1 VGDVRGH
8 LELRDLEA
16 ERVSERLV
24 LVTGATGYVGGRLV
38 PELLRAG
45 YRVRAVARG
54 IDRLRLRPWASHP
67 VVELAE
73 ADVLDPGSLQRAARG
88 ARAAYYLVHS
98 MAQTA
103 SHFADA
109 DRAAAR
115 NMAEAAAEAGLERLI
130 YLGGL
135 GDTASTL
142 SEHLRSRAEV
152 ADVLRSGPVLVTV
165 LRAAM
170 IIGSG
175 SASFEILR
183 HLVERLPVMITPR
196 WVSTPSQPI
205 AISNVLTYLVGCLER
220 SETAG
225 ETYDIGGPDRVT
237 YRELMEIYASEAGLS
252 RPRILPVPVLT
263 PGLSAHW
270 IHLVTPVP
278 AALARPLAEGLR
290 NPMLVQD
297 DRIHTVIPQ
306 RLLTPREAIRRALAE
321 PGGQA
326 IESHWS
332 DAMRSAPAEWT
343 APGDPPWTGRR
354 TYTDRRR
361 IEVDAP
367 PDAVW
372 GVLSRIGGETG
383 WYGVDWLWRVR
394 GAVDRV
400 LGGVGLR
407 RRLPRKHDTLMTGD
421 MVDFWRVEASVPNTR
436 LLLRAEM
443 RLPGRAW
450 LEFLLKPLHDER
462 TELVQAARFIPRGIA
477 GIIYWHA
484 VSPFHAIVFGRML
497 RGIAQ
502 ASAGRQPPGGGPKA
516 SGDLRVPAAR
526 P

>member
-1 VGDVRGH
+1 M
-8 LELRDLEA
+8 
-16 ERVSERLV
+16 SERRV

-67 VVELAE
+67 LVELTE
-73 ADVLDPGSLQRAARG
+73 ADVLDADSLRRAADG
-88 ARAAYYLVHS
+88 AHAAYYLVHS
-98 MAQTA
+98 MSQAP

-109 DRAAAR
+109 DRTAACNMVDAAAR
-115 NMAEAAAEAGLERLI
+115 ARLQRLI

-135 GDTASTL
+135 GDTASHL
-142 SEHLRSRAEV
+142 SAHLRSRAEV
-152 ADVLRSGPVLVTV
+152 ADVLRSGPVPVTV

-196 WVSTPSQPI
+196 WVATVSQPI
-205 AISNVLTYLVGCLER
+205 AISNVLAYLVACLER
-220 SETAG
+220 PETADQ
-225 ETYDIGGPDRVT
+225 TYDIGGPDRVT
-237 YRELMEIYASEAGLS
+237 YRELMEIYAGEAGVP

-263 PGLSAHW
+263 PGLSSYW

-290 NPMLVQD
+290 NPMLVED
-297 DRIHTVIPQ
+297 TRIRDVVPQ
-306 RLLTPREAIRRALAE
+306 HLLTPREAIRRALAE
-321 PGGQA
+321 LDGPEL
-326 IESHWS
+326 ESHWS
-332 DAMRSAPAEWT
+332 DALRSAPAEWT
-343 APGDPPWTGRR
+343 APGDPPWTGRGA
-354 TYTDRRR
+354 YTDRRR

-372 GVLSRIGGETG
+372 GALSRIGGETG
-383 WYGVDWLWRVR
+383 WYGVNWLWRVR
-394 GAVDRV
+394 GVVDRV

-407 RRLPRKHDTLMTGD
+407 RRSRRKGDTLMTGD
-421 MVDFWRVEASVPNTR
+421 MVDFWRVEAIVPNAR

-450 LEFLLKPLHDER
+450 LEFLLKPLDHER
-462 TELVQAARFIPRGIA
+462 TELVQTARFLPRGIA
-477 GIIYWHA
+477 GIIYWYA
-484 VSPFHAIVFGRML
+484 VSPLHAIVFGRML
-497 RGIAQ
+497 RGIARV
-502 ASAGRQPPGGGPKA
+502 SAGRPPALGPT
-516 SGDLRVPAAR
+516 PI